1 MGKRGRLEEEEDGRW
16 RRMGKECEDEKD
28 GK

>member
-16 RRMGKECEDEKD
+16 RRMGKGCEDVE
-28 GK
+28 GKR